1 MNMSNDLVY
10 FQIEEEYFK
19 EEDEEDEDDNGLEN
33 LEDRADFDSIL
44 DDFLDKYEIVGRK
57 MKPKLEGD
65 TSGEKL
71 DTLRQSLG
79 AIRLSEEDEEDKP
92 KSRKDQ
98 VDHVDIWERP
108 VKQRETWDCQTVLS
122 TYSNLENHPAMISD
136 RGKPKKKIVIN
147 PKTGMPSL
155 VEAAPKKPK
164 QDPIQEEHISEEE
177 QEEEDEEED
186 IEPVNLGVARSKK
199 ESKEEKK
206 ARKAAVKEAKKNR
219 RETKKSTKEAFKHE
233 ETRQRKTLQQQ
244 RKAKG
249 VTHIA

>member
-1 MNMSNDLVY
+1 M
-10 FQIEEEYFK
+10 
-19 EEDEEDEDDNGLEN
+19 
-33 LEDRADFDSIL
+33 EDRADFDSIL

-177 QEEEDEEED
+177 QEEDEEEEED

-206 ARKAAVKEAKKNR
+206 ARKAAVKEAKKVNNKNR
-219 RETKKSTKEAFKHE
+219 KHDIHLCTYKVLE
-233 ETRQRKTLQQQ
+233 
-244 RKAKG
+244 
-249 VTHIA
+249 

>member
-1 MNMSNDLVY
+1 M
-10 FQIEEEYFK
+10 
-19 EEDEEDEDDNGLEN
+19 EN

-79 AIRLSEEDEEDKP
+79 AIRLSNEDVEDKP
-92 KSRKDQ
+92 KSRKEE
-98 VDHVDIWERP
+98 VDRVDIWERP

-155 VEAAPKKPK
+155 VEQEPKKPK
-164 QDPIQEEHISEEE
+164 HQPIQEEEAHDDEEDN
-177 QEEEDEEED
+177 EEDEVEEEEE

-199 ESKEEKK
+199 ESKDEKK
-206 ARKAAVKEAKKNR
+206 ARKAAVKEAKKVN
-219 RETKKSTKEAFKHE
+219 KKRHDIHPCVLICHE
-233 ETRQRKTLQQQ
+233 
-244 RKAKG
+244 
-249 VTHIA
+249 

>member
-1 MNMSNDLVY
+1 M
-10 FQIEEEYFK
+10 
-19 EEDEEDEDDNGLEN
+19 EN
-33 LEDRADFDSIL
+33 LEDRADFDDIL

-79 AIRLSEEDEEDKP
+79 AIRLSNEEDEDKP
-92 KSRKDQ
+92 KSRKED
-98 VDHVDIWERP
+98 VDRVDIWERP

-136 RGKPKKKIVIN
+136 RGPKKKIVIN

-155 VEAAPKKPK
+155 VEKEPKKPRH
-164 QDPIQEEHISEEE
+164 QPIQEEQDDNE
-177 QEEEDEEED
+177 EEEDEDEEE

-199 ESKEEKK
+199 ESKDEKK
-206 ARKAAVKEAKKNR
+206 ARKAAVKEAKKVNY
-219 RETKKSTKEAFKHE
+219 KKAWHTDMCVLICHE
-233 ETRQRKTLQQQ
+233 
-244 RKAKG
+244 
-249 VTHIA
+249 